1 MRGGCEVDLAGIRTA
16 IDGVDKE
23 IVALIA
29 RRQELV
35 HLAGAQKADGAAV
48 RAPERVEAVI
58 ENVRE
63 LGNQAGADP
72 DVVEAAYRAMI
83 DAFIEMEMHQLEGE
97 RGTSG

>member
-1 MRGGCEVDLAGIRTA
+1 MDLAEIRTA

-35 HLAGAQKADGAAV
+35 RLAGAQKADEAAV
-48 RAPERVEAVI
+48 RAPDRVEAVI

-63 LGNQAGADP
+63 LGNQAGADA

-83 DAFIEMEMHQLEGE
+83 DAFIEMEMRQLEGE